1 MKKATTWANIGT
13 EVENAKNMKNVL
25 KRSGLDYTVTKQPV
39 FLGNGAKVPGKFATV
54 NDETNSV
61 FGIVGNDYRVLQN
74 LEAFDFAD
82 NLIDKGMTY
91 ERAGQ
96 TENGLVYIIASMPEY
111 HLFGDEMKTY
121 LIFQNSHDGTTP
133 IKVAIVPLRIVCQNQ
148 FNVAFKNSDNTIVIR
163 HTDAAEYKLVE
174 AKRVFQE
181 TIGYHKQFKALAS
194 EMQEIKLAKAQ
205 TIGILEK
212 MFPVSENDG
221 AARERRMIEART
233 AVAKIFVKDDDL
245 QNNRNNGWGLLNA
258 YSDYM
263 THSEPVRKT
272 ENWEESKFRS
282 VTLQKADMNKMVTL
296 IKEAA

>member
-25 KRSGLDYTVTKQPV
+25 KRSGLDYTVSKQPV
-39 FLGNGAKVPGKFATV
+39 FLGSGAKVSGKFATV
-54 NDETNSV
+54 NDENNSV
-61 FGIVGNDYRVLQN
+61 FGIVGNDYKVLQN
-74 LEAFDFAD
+74 VEAFDFAD
-82 NLIDKGMTY
+82 NLIEKGMIY

-111 HLFGDEMKTY
+111 NIFGDGIKTY

-133 IKVAIVPLRIVCQNQ
+133 VKVAIVPLRIVCQNQ
-148 FNVAFKNSDNTIVIR
+148 FNVAFKNSDNTIKIR

-174 AKRVFQE
+174 AKRVFRE
-181 TIGYHKQFKALAS
+181 MVGYRKQFQALAE

-205 TIGILEK
+205 TLDVLEK
-212 MFPVSENDG
+212 MFPISENDG
-221 AARERRMIEART
+221 AARERRMLEARKE
-233 AVAKIFVKDDDL
+233 VAKIFVQDDDL
-245 QNNRNNGWGLLNA
+245 QNMRKTGWGLLNA
-258 YSDYM
+258 YGDYM

-272 ENWEESKFRS
+272 ENWEESKFTS
-282 VTLQKADMNKMVTL
+282 TTLQKADMNKMIQL